1 MSDTLAI
8 DGEIERV
15 PLKQYF
21 GITDA
26 YDTGYGEDLDFIN
39 GWASSRNM
47 ETGDL
52 LVELNKLERRL
63 GSPMPG
69 EKRWRRLKQYL
80 SLDQKA
86 TNAIK
91 EMSSHERGKDG

>member
-1 MSDTLAI
+1 MSDTLAL

-39 GWASSRNM
+39 GWGKSRNM
-47 ETGDL
+47 KQEDL
-52 LVELNKLERRL
+52 LVELNKIERRL

-69 EKRWRRLKQYL
+69 ENRYHRIKNYL
-80 SLDQKA
+80 SLDQKV
-86 TNAIK
+86 TNTLK
-91 EMSSHERGKDG
+91 QMRSQERNGK